1 MMSRGKAIMGTVAAS
16 LALLAFA
23 EAAFI
28 RETPSSA
35 AQDAS
40 RAWFSIGVL
49 LICAV
54 LFLIARRRS
63 SY

>member
-1 MMSRGKAIMGTVAAS
+1 MTKGKAFAGTTAAT
-16 LALLAFA
+16 LALLSFA
-23 EAAFI
+23 KAAFV
-28 RETPSSA
+28 REIPSSE
-35 AQDAS
+35 AQHAS

-49 LICAV
+49 FLCAV

>member
-1 MMSRGKAIMGTVAAS
+1 MTKGKAIAGASAAS
-16 LALLAFA
+16 LALISFAKAAFA
-23 EAAFI
+23 
-28 RETPSSA
+28 REIPSSQ
-35 AQDAS
+35 AQDVS

-49 LICAV
+49 CLCVV